1 MRKMSEEKHFSVELE
16 LLRNYEFKVGF
27 GFEGI
32 EDLIMDEQPPT
43 GEGKGPDAASFIL
56 AAVGN
61 CLSASLSFCLRRSR
75 VEVKGMRTKVE
86 GTIARNEEGRWRIKG
101 IKVRLYPELDENN
114 KDQLDRCTEIFEN
127 YCITTQSIRKG
138 IPVEVEVVK

>member
-1 MRKMSEEKHFSVELE
+1 
-16 LLRNYEFKVGF
+16 
-27 GFEGI
+27 
-32 EDLIMDEQPPT
+32 
-43 GEGKGPDAASFIL
+43 
-56 AAVGN
+56 
-61 CLSASLSFCLRRSR
+61 
-75 VEVKGMRTKVE
+75 MRTKVE

-114 KDQLDRCTEIFEN
+114 RNQLDRCIEIFEN

>member
-1 MRKMSEEKHFSVELE
+1 MKKMSEEKHFSVELE

-27 GFEGI
+27 GLEGV
-32 EDLIMDEQPPT
+32 EDLVMDEQPPA
-43 GEGKGPDAASFIL
+43 GEGKGPTASSFIL

-86 GTIARNEEGRWRIKG
+86 STIARN
-101 IKVRLYPELDENN
+101 KVAGESRGS
-114 KDQLDRCTEIFEN
+114 R
-127 YCITTQSIRKG
+127 
-138 IPVEVEVVK
+138 